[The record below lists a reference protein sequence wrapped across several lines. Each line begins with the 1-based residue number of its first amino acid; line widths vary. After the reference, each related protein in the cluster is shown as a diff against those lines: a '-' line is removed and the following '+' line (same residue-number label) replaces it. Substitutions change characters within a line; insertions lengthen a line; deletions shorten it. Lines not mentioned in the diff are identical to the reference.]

1 MLKSVSLPP
10 FGFTPLNHL
19 AHNRKIKMSKRLN
32 YFGGINNNLTFMAKL
47 LQHSKASW
55 SGKNLQ
61 PEVSQVLKQPGDGK
75 QQK

>member
-1 MLKSVSLPP
+1 
-10 FGFTPLNHL
+10 
-19 AHNRKIKMSKRLN
+19 
-32 YFGGINNNLTFMAKL
+32 MAKL

-75 QQK
+75 QEK